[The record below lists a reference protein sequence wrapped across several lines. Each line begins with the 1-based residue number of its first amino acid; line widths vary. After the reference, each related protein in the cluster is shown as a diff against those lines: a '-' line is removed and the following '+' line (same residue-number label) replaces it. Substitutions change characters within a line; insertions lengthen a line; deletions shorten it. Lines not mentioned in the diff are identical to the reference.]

1 MPPTKQTSL
10 GFDSAKCTGRAI
22 RAAIPRPA
30 DCDSVG
36 WYTERETAMQ
46 VDAMRPL
53 WIALLATAALTA
65 GGAVQAQ
72 TAPAPDDQDGVTVTG
87 QRMPGAEAPR
97 SATCEALARDP
108 LFRAQLAAGGGE
120 PLMGPRAF
128 LPTRPTRSPDYSAP
142 PKVPVGSALPIL
154 PKARFGRGRANT
166 ELVGVD
172 PRGVSGTLAPEG
184 SVGGFADDNS
194 VDTAIQS
201 CRLAFSAGGSAGST
215 LPSGSSIER
224 PPFDRREDGL
234 TTLNSTA
241 ANGRAMIA
249 AMDTT
254 LPMAFALF
262 DQGRYAESLDWFKK
276 ASNKLPYRDGGD
288 EAALFVGKLYLQG
301 LGDKSDP
308 VEAVKW
314 LKKAATAP
322 FNPTIE
328 MPMFDP
334 RQPERNTAVGEA
346 AVILANVYRSGFRG
360 IAKDEAEA
368 IKWYARASAVG
379 HVPAAKLLGDLYYN
393 GTGTA
398 RDVKKA
404 AAQYRQAARLGLP
417 AAQFALA
424 EILYNGEDGVR
435 QDRKEALGWY
445 QAAAKLDHP
454 GALYALGR
462 AYDLGEGVKPD
473 PQLAM
478 GFYKTAAQ
486 HGSAAA
492 MTSIGTYFYEG
503 RLVPKDD
510 RAARRWFVEA
520 TAGRDPDGMFNLAAM
535 MTKGEGGP
543 RDVAMAWV
551 WLKRAATLGHG
562 TAPRAVA
569 VLEARMTEAEKQAAA
584 AAAR

>member
-1 MPPTKQTSL
+1 MAKPGKTRLSWTSVV
-10 GFDSAKCTGRAI
+10 G
-22 RAAIPRPA
+22 AAMLMA
-30 DCDSVG
+30 SG
-36 WYTERETAMQ
+36 YA
-46 VDAMRPL
+46 
-53 WIALLATAALTA
+53 
-65 GGAVQAQ
+65 QAQ
-72 TAPAPDDQDGVTVTG
+72 TSSSPAPGEQDGVTVTG
-87 QRMPGAEAPR
+87 QRMPSAEAPR
-97 SATCEALARDP
+97 SATCEALVRDP

-128 LPTRPTRSPDYSAP
+128 LPTRAPRNPDYNAP
-142 PKVPVGSALPIL
+142 PKVPAGSVLPTL
-154 PKARFGRGRANT
+154 PKSRFGRGR
-166 ELVGVD
+166 EHSDLRGPID
-172 PRGVSGTLAPEG
+172 PSGVSGTLAPEG
-184 SVGGFADDNS
+184 SISATADDNS
-194 VDTAIQS
+194 IDSAIQS
-201 CRLAFSAGGSAGST
+201 CRLAFGRGGASSAFAS
-215 LPSGSSIER
+215 PDNSSMER
-224 PPFDRREDGL
+224 PPFNRREAGL
-234 TTLNSTA
+234 SVLNSTA
-241 ANGRAMIA
+241 ANGRATIA

-262 DQGRYAESLDWFKK
+262 DQGRYAESLGWFKR
-276 ASNKLPYRDGGD
+276 ASNRLPYRDGGD

-322 FNPTIE
+322 FDPTIE

-346 AVILANVYRSGFRG
+346 AVILANIYRRGFRS
-360 IAKDEAEA
+360 IPKDEAEA

-393 GTGTA
+393 GTGTT

-417 AAQFALA
+417 AAQVALA

-462 AYDLGEGVKPD
+462 AYDLGEGVKAD

-478 GFYKTAAQ
+478 GFYKSAAL
-486 HGSAAA
+486 HGNAAA

-510 RAARRWFVEA
+510 RAARRWFEEA
-520 TAGRDPDGMFNLAAM
+520 TTAYDPDGMFNLAAM
-535 MTKGEGGP
+535 MAKGEGGP
-543 RDVAMAWV
+543 KDVAMAWV
-551 WLKRAATLGHG
+551 WLKRAATLGHQ
-562 TAPRAVA
+562 TAPRAVE
-569 VLEARMTEAEKQAAA
+569 VLEARMTPSEKQAAEA
-584 AAAR
+584 KFAPGR